1 MPTLLEKIEADA
13 AARLPLPPNRQPA
26 QELARYKAF
35 LKVETHRLK
44 ILHRAGAEG
53 RIICQGRAA
62 VIDALLRHLLEA
74 TKHACAS
81 VQKVPFPAL
90 ALVAIGGYGR
100 QELNPHSDIDI
111 MFLHDGEV
119 MVQGKHRSCMS
130 ALTENML
137 LALYDVGLKVGHSVR
152 TVDDCVN
159 VANSDMQ
166 SKTSLIEARLIT
178 GDGVLFDRM
187 RKTVVARCVDG
198 FEEAYIS
205 ARLADQAERHGK
217 YGDSACMQEPN
228 VKNGCGGLRD
238 YQNLLWMAF
247 FKYRVRSLSELEQR
261 EWISVEERHHLERA
275 YDFLL
280 RVRNDMHYLANC
292 SMDVLLKRYQP
303 TVAFSLGFADRSPI
317 KRLEQLMQAIY
328 THMRHLFLITRTVEQ
343 RLAILQKPRPRRAWK
358 HLLFPRRPVTP
369 PVVVD
374 GFQFTDGEILPASRR
389 VFHDQPRRLMRVFLH
404 AQQRG
409 LKLHPDLAQL
419 VRHHLELV
427 DRSFLADSHVRQSF
441 LEILSQR
448 GNVAP
453 ILRAMHET
461 GFLGR
466 YLPEFGKLTCL
477 VQHEFFH
484 RYTADEHTLVCVEML
499 DNVWSAQRDP
509 FQHYTEIFRQ
519 VERPYLLYLALLLHD
534 SGKALPHRKQ
544 HSGLS
549 AQLAGRVARRLKL
562 ETEAALA
569 LRLVIE
575 HHLTLI
581 QTALQRD
588 LEDLAVAQRFAR
600 QVETLENLDF
610 LLLHTFADTMGT
622 RADLWNDFKE
632 TLVWT
637 LYRKTAQVL
646 QGGDDSARAGEK
658 QRETLAQAVHRIL
671 PHPYAEEEFQAH
683 FTLLPARYFQI
694 QSAQDVHTDLV
705 LAHQFLQLQA
715 QQEERSLEPVLAWT
729 NAPDRGYAAVR
740 VCTWDRAGLFSKIA
754 GSLTAADLT
763 ILSAQIFS
771 RSDGII
777 FDTFFVQEARTG
789 ALPGR
794 EAREKFEP
802 MVKAALTGKVNLD
815 DVIARQ
821 KVGRPQYVYLDGERI
836 PTLVQFDNTISETN
850 TVIDLETEDR
860 IGLLYFVSRALSEL
874 GLDIATAKICT
885 EKGAAIDSFYV
896 RERDGSKL
904 LAPERLKVVE
914 EKLRA
919 VAAKLDSGS

>member
-1 MPTLLEKIEADA
+1 VPTLLEKIEADA
-13 AARLPLPPNRQPA
+13 SARLPLPPNRQPA

-44 ILHRAGAEG
+44 ILHRAGGEG
-53 RIICQGRAA
+53 RIICQARAA
-62 VIDALLRHLLEA
+62 VLDALLRNLLEA
-74 TKHACAS
+74 GKSTCGAG
-81 VQKVPFPAL
+81 QKTPLPAL

-119 MVQGKHRSCMS
+119 TLKGKHRSCMS
-130 ALTENML
+130 ALTEGTL

-152 TVDDCVN
+152 TVEDCVS

-178 GDGVLFDRM
+178 GDAALFERM
-187 RKTVVARCVDG
+187 RTTVVARCVEG

-205 ARLADQAERHGK
+205 ARLADQSERHSK

-247 FKYRVRSLSELEQR
+247 FKYRVRSLVELEQR
-261 EWISVEERHHLERA
+261 EWISENERHQLEEA
-275 YDFLL
+275 YGFLL

-292 SMDVLLKRYQP
+292 SMDVLLKRFQP
-303 TVAFSLGFADRSPI
+303 TVGLDLGFTDRSPI
-317 KRLEQLMQAIY
+317 NRLEQLMQAVY
-328 THMRHLFLITRTVEQ
+328 TRMRNVFLITRTVEQ
-343 RLAILQKPRPRRAWK
+343 RLAILQKPKPRFPWRD
-358 HLLFPRRPVTP
+358 LFFPRRRAQAPTL
-369 PVVVD
+369 VD
-374 GFQFTDGEILPASRR
+374 GFQFVDGEILPGSTRIFR
-389 VFHDQPRRLMRVFLH
+389 DQPRRLMRVFLH

-419 VRHHLELV
+419 IRHHLALV
-427 DRSFLADSHVRQSF
+427 DRAFLTDPHVHQTF

-453 ILRAMHET
+453 LLRAMHEV

-499 DNVWSAQRDP
+499 DHVWSAQKPP
-509 FQHYTEIFRQ
+509 FLHYTEIFRKL
-519 VERPYLLYLALLLHD
+519 ERPHLLYLALLLHD

-544 HSGLS
+544 HAGLS

-562 ETEAALA
+562 DAPATQALQS
-569 LRLVIE
+569 VIE
-575 HHLTLI
+575 NHLAMI
-581 QTALQRD
+581 QVALQRD
-588 LEDLAVAQRFAR
+588 LEDVAIARKFAR
-600 QVETLENLDF
+600 QVQNHENLDF
-610 LLLHTFADTMGT
+610 LILHTFADTMGT
-622 RADLWNDFKE
+622 RVDLWNDFKE

-637 LYRKTAQVL
+637 IYKKTSQVL
-646 QGGDDSARAGEK
+646 QGGDEDARAEEK
-658 QRETLAQAVHRIL
+658 QRETLAQAVRRMT
-671 PHPYAEEEFQAH
+671 PRAYAEEELQAH
-683 FTLLPARYFQI
+683 FTLLPPRYFQI
-694 QSAQDVHTDLV
+694 QPAQDIHTDLT
-705 LAHQFLQLQA
+705 LAHQFMQLQVRE
-715 QQEERSLEPVLAWT
+715 EERSLEPVLAWT
-729 NAPDRGYAAVR
+729 NAPDRGYAAIR

-754 GSLTAADLT
+754 GSLTAAELT

-789 ALPGR
+789 TLPGR
-794 EAREKFEP
+794 EAREKFEQY
-802 MVKAALTGKVNLD
+802 VKSALTGKMDLD
-815 DVIARQ
+815 ALIARQ
-821 KVGRPQYVYLDGERI
+821 KVGRPHYLYLDGERI
-836 PTLVQFDNTISETN
+836 PTVIQFDNSISETH
-850 TVIDLETEDR
+850 TVIDVETEDR
-860 IGLLYFVSRALSEL
+860 VGLLYFVSHALSEL
-874 GLDIATAKICT
+874 GLNIATAKIRT

-896 RERDGSKL
+896 RERDGSKIMAANRL
-904 LAPERLKVVE
+904 QAIEERLRGVM
-914 EKLRA
+914 
-919 VAAKLDSGS
+919 AKLDA